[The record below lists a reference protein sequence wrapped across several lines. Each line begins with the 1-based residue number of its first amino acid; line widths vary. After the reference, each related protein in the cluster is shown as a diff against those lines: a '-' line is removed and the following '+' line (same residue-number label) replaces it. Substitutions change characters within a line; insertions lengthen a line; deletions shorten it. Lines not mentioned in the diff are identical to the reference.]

1 MSDDSR
7 ALQQIPESPT
17 DCHYYIKK
25 RKREEEEEEKER
37 KKENEKLVIFQ

>member
-7 ALQQIPESPT
+7 ALQQIPESST

-25 RKREEEEEEKER
+25 KREKEEEEKER

>member
-25 RKREEEEEEKER
+25 KREEEEEKER

>member
-1 MSDDSR
+1 MSDDNR

-25 RKREEEEEEKER
+25 RKREEEEEKER
-37 KKENEKLVIFQ
+37 KKENEKLVIFR

>member
-25 RKREEEEEEKER
+25 KQEEEEKER

>member
-17 DCHYYIKK
+17 DCHYIKK
-25 RKREEEEEEKER
+25 KKREEEEEEKER

>member
-25 RKREEEEEEKER
+25 KREEEEEEKER

>member
-1 MSDDSR
+1 MSDDSH

-25 RKREEEEEEKER
+25 KREEEEEEKEQ